1 MPMVFT
7 YVGYKGDNMINLDE
21 INTVYFDVL
30 KEIGNIGAGNATT
43 ALAKMLDMK
52 IDMKVPKVELL
63 EFAALAAVISKED
76 EPVMGILLEVQSDI
90 AGSMM
95 FFLELDSAHYL
106 VNRLMGRDVDN
117 RDEFTEMELSALK
130 EIGNIISGSYLSAL
144 SSLTN
149 MTITSSIPYLC
160 IDMAGAILSVPAIE
174 FGKYGDKAL
183 LIQTEFGDDVMIN
196 GYFILLPEL
205 DSYEKILSS
214 LGIVV

>member
-1 MPMVFT
+1 
-7 YVGYKGDNMINLDE
+7 MINLDE

-52 IDMKVPKVELL
+52 IDMKVPNVQLL
-63 EFAALAAVISKED
+63 EFKDLAAVISSED
-76 EPVMGILLEVQSDI
+76 EPVMGILLEVESDI

-106 VNRLMGRDVDN
+106 VNKLMMKDLDS
-117 RDEFTEMELSALK
+117 RDEFNEIELSALK

-183 LIQTEFGDDVMIN
+183 LIQTEFGDEVRIN

-205 DSYEKILSS
+205 DSYEKILNS
-214 LGIVV
+214 LGIQI

>member
-1 MPMVFT
+1 
-7 YVGYKGDNMINLDE
+7 MINLDE

-52 IDMKVPKVELL
+52 IDMKVPNVQLL
-63 EFAALAAVISKED
+63 EFKDLAAVISSED
-76 EPVMGILLEVQSDI
+76 EPVMGILLEVESDI

-106 VNRLMGRDVDN
+106 VNKLMFKDPDC
-117 RDEFTEMELSALK
+117 RDEFTEIELSALK

-183 LIQTEFGDDVMIN
+183 LIQTEFGDEVRIN

-205 DSYEKILSS
+205 DSYEKILNS
-214 LGIVV
+214 LGIQL

>member
-1 MPMVFT
+1 
-7 YVGYKGDNMINLDE
+7 MINLDE

-43 ALAKMLDMK
+43 ALARMLDMK
-52 IDMKVPKVELL
+52 INMMVPKVELL
-63 EFAALAAVISKED
+63 EFSALASVISRED

-95 FFLELDSAHYL
+95 FFLQLDSAHYL
-106 VNRLMGRDVDN
+106 VNKLMFKDLDN
-117 RDEFTEMELSALK
+117 RDDFTEMELSALK

-183 LIQTEFGDDVMIN
+183 LIQTEFGDEVMIE

-205 DSYEKILSS
+205 DSYEKILGS
-214 LGIVV
+214 LGIVI

>member
-1 MPMVFT
+1 
-7 YVGYKGDNMINLDE
+7 MINLDE

-43 ALAKMLDMK
+43 ALARMLDMK
-52 IDMKVPKVELL
+52 INMMVPKVELL
-63 EFAALAAVISKED
+63 EFSALASVISRED

-95 FFLELDSAHYL
+95 FFLQLDSAHYL
-106 VNRLMGRDVDN
+106 VNKLMFKDLDN
-117 RDEFTEMELSALK
+117 RDDFTEMELSALK

-183 LIQTEFGDDVMIN
+183 LIQTEFGDEVMIE

-205 DSYEKILSS
+205 DSYEKMLGS
-214 LGIVV
+214 LGIVI